1 MGEAI
6 CELSIFCRICPSNC
20 GPITSVDARA
30 KLFRLLPDRANART
44 RGYTCFRGGW
54 MMDECGPRG
63 TKLIVTIHPAPKRRV
78 WPISNCRSSRARA
91 RR

>member
-44 RGYTCFRGGW
+44 RGYTCFRGVDDGR
-54 MMDECGPRG
+54 M
-63 TKLIVTIHPAPKRRV
+63 
-78 WPISNCRSSRARA
+78 RSSRHQIDSDDPPRTETARLA
-91 RR
+91 DIQL

>member
-20 GPITSVDARA
+20 GPITS
-30 KLFRLLPDRANART
+30 ANART
-44 RGYTCFRGGW
+44 RGYTCFRGR